1 MAGRIVL
8 YREAGSVKF
17 NDRVLTLSGEPA
29 KVGRASKEERPD
41 TSNAV
46 FDCKVL
52 SKTQAEFKFDG
63 SHFYLRDT
71 GSSNG
76 SFINNFRLSKPG
88 QNSSDNKLYSQDII
102 RFGSEVLNKS
112 KMVKEKCVVAKIQIY
127 LPCGEEYD
135 SRPTTDKLYRQ
146 LEDIKIPEKQ
156 KQVSFA
162 PQNELMENKVER
174 IEKMMTTAESAIDV
188 AEKDLVGKMEKKLK
202 RKQSEIINLIETIN
216 KCQEN
221 EKMLDNEVKSLK
233 ELLAEKT
240 KEAERLSD
248 NLALKT
254 KEQMDNI
261 RVTDLKSELDDVKN
275 MLKKTTDENWII
287 KEKLRIDQENIV
299 KKDHEI
305 SKLSIFISELEST
318 NQINHN
324 KDNDINSVLKADLQK
339 CVEELEAN
347 KYEIK
352 QLTSL
357 VTKADEIVKEKEQEI
372 LFLNNLAHKDQL
384 EIKEKENDY
393 INLKCLMTEENE
405 TVHQI
410 ESEMKRMI
418 NIIAEDQEALT
429 NKENMIISLQNELK
443 EKVGNPISGEVC
455 QCKEKDLQ
463 INKLRDELETL
474 GRKLESEKFCLK
486 VELEDFKSKQ
496 EMKIHEFIEERE
508 KQASLISDELRSKI
522 EELMQIIEDKNEEIS
537 QLKSENEGT
546 ESASSRIEILQKETL
561 ALKMSLQQKDLDIK
575 SLHDLINRKEEIIN
589 QNDSAIEQ
597 YIEEVN
603 NLRKQNTDKNLEND
617 TKDNNL
623 ETVKELQDKINAEQ
637 ESHKQTE
644 SELINLKLELES
656 LRTGIKSNA
665 DEPIEESVEEGKSL
679 MKVKDEEI
687 ERLRK
692 EIAQEQQ
699 IVAHV
704 QVTQEKEIMEKEK
717 EIFILNTILTQ
728 ERKVLLEKEKEVERL
743 SKTGVEKRQ
752 LDGPQRP
759 LRSRQT
765 EAQPICQAQAFLTQA
780 PSDEDSDT
788 VTFHDALSEDEDI
801 MIEDLEY
808 DDIPVNTNNIEDFSL
823 G

>member
-17 NDRVLTLSGEPA
+17 NDRVLTLAGEPA

-52 SKTQAEFKFDG
+52 SKTQAEFRFDG

-174 IEKMMTTAESAIDV
+174 IEKMMTTAENAIDV
-188 AEKDLVGKMEKKLK
+188 AEKDLVEKMEKKLK
-202 RKQSEIINLIETIN
+202 RKQNEIINLIETIN

-221 EKMLDNEVKSLK
+221 EKMLDDEVKNLK
-233 ELLAEKT
+233 ELLTDKS

-248 NLALKT
+248 DLALKT

-261 RVTDLKSELDDVKN
+261 RVTDLKSELEDVKN

-305 SKLSIFISELEST
+305 SKLSIFISELESS

-372 LFLNNLAHKDQL
+372 LFLNNLAHKDQM

-410 ESEMKRMI
+410 ENEMKRMM

-429 NKENMIISLQNELK
+429 IKENMIISLQNQLK
-443 EKVGNPISGEVC
+443 ERVGNSLNGEAC

-463 INKLRDELETL
+463 INKLKDELETL

-496 EMKIHEFIEERE
+496 EMKINEFIEERE
-508 KQASLISDELRSKI
+508 KQASLISDELRLKI
-522 EELMQIIEDKNEEIS
+522 EELMQIIEDKNEEIV

-623 ETVKELQDKINAEQ
+623 KTIKELQVKINAEQ

-644 SELINLKLELES
+644 SELIHLKLELES
-656 LRTGIKSNA
+656 LRSGIKSK
-665 DEPIEESVEEGKSL
+665 DDKPIEESVQEGKSL
-679 MKVKDEEI
+679 MKAKDEEI

-699 IVAHV
+699 IIAHV

-759 LRSRQT
+759 LRSRHT
-765 EAQPICQAQAFLTQA
+765 EAQPLCQPQAFLTQA
-780 PSDEDSDT
+780 PSDEDTDT

-808 DDIPVNTNNIEDFSL
+808 DDVPVNTNNIEDFSL